1 MKIWAHRGCS
11 QRYPENTI
19 TSFSKALEL
28 FEKAKEAYF
37 AAKEIGYT
45 NIRTDYINID
55 EINKG

>member
-1 MKIWAHRGCS
+1 MNNNEVTVLYGDMFHEG
-11 QRYPENTI
+11 NTVI
-19 TSFSKALEL
+19 IGVYTT

-37 AAKEIGYT
+37 AAKEKGYT